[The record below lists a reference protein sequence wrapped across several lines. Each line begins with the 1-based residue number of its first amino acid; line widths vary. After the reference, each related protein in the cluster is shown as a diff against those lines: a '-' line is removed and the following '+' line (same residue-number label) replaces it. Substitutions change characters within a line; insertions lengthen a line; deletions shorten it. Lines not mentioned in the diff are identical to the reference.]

1 MGFIFNFNTRN
12 NVIGSDYKI
21 RRQSTED
28 NEENVLRV
36 MNCSELEIQIQKIV
50 IFLGTYTILVSNQSL
65 FP

>member
-50 IFLGTYTILVSNQSL
+50 IFLGT
-65 FP
+65 